1 MEPTS
6 RTGEAVPALRSVLRP
21 QVPSWKRPAA
31 SAERRP
37 WVMEDLDPEQL
48 ARAAVAE
55 LYGAIGKMSNVLKML
70 EERR

>member
-1 MEPTS
+1 
-6 RTGEAVPALRSVLRP
+6 
-21 QVPSWKRPAA
+21 
-31 SAERRP
+31 
-37 WVMEDLDPEQL
+37 MEDLDPEQL